1 MAKSIKISLTTD
13 PSVEE
18 PEVII
23 KACSQ
28 SSDVDKIIHAIEQC
42 MDEEYPRIMTYREDQ
57 CFLVDQWDIIRVYT
71 ENRKL
76 FVCTESGTYEAK
88 ESLRELEE
96 ILKDDR
102 FIRISRFEVVNLKKV
117 SAFDLSISGT
127 IRVQFLDGTETYVAR
142 RYVKSI
148 NDRLALKKK
157 GGERRE

>member
-1 MAKSIKISLTTD
+1 M
-13 PSVEE
+13 
-18 PEVII
+18 
-23 KACSQ
+23 
-28 SSDVDKIIHAIEQC
+28 
-42 MDEEYPRIMTYREDQ
+42 
-57 CFLVDQWDIIRVYT
+57 DQWDIIRVYT

-76 FVCTESGTYEAK
+76 FVCTESGTYEAR

-148 NDRLALKKK
+148 SDRLALKKK